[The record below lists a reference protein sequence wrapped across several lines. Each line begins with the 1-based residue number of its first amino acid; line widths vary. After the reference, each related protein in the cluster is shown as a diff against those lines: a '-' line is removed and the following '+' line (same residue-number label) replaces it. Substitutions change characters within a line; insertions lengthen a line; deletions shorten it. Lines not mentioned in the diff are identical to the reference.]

1 MAVGLEELYREVILD
16 HYRSPR
22 NRGSLPDATV
32 STHLQNPLCGD
43 EITLQLKVEGD
54 RIQEVR
60 FSGRGCSIS
69 QASAS
74 MLTEAVKGR
83 AVHELPELIDR
94 VTRLV
99 RGELRPEQAG
109 LGELEALSGVSQ
121 FPVRV
126 KCALLAW
133 EALDK
138 NLQQLADTSSREG
151 GCAGR

>member
-1 MAVGLEELYREVILD
+1 MGLEDLYRDILLD

-22 NRGSLPDATV
+22 NRGPLEDASV
-32 STHLQNPLCGD
+32 RIHLHNALCGD
-43 EITLQLKVEGD
+43 EIELALKVQGD
-54 RIQEVR
+54 RIEQAR

-74 MLTEAVKGR
+74 MLTEAVRGLTVEQAR
-83 AVHELPELIDR
+83 ELLSR
-94 VTRLV
+94 VARMV
-99 RGELRPEQAG
+99 RGELPAEQAQ
-109 LGELEALSGVSQ
+109 LGELEALSGVSR

-138 NLQQLADTSSREG
+138 GLQQVEG
-151 GCAGR
+151 PGPGAV

>member
-1 MAVGLEELYREVILD
+1 MGLDELYRDVILD

-22 NRGSLPDATV
+22 NRGTLPDATV
-32 STHLQNPLCGD
+32 RTHLLNALCGD
-43 EITLQLKVEGD
+43 EITLALKVEGD
-54 RIQEVR
+54 RIEDVR

-83 AVHELPELIDR
+83 RLEEVRDVIDR
-94 VTRLV
+94 VTRML
-99 RGELRPEQAG
+99 RGELAPQQAA

-138 NLQQLADTSSREG
+138 NLQQLTHP
-151 GCAGR
+151 GRR